1 MHALSA
7 RQLAPRLGALVA
19 LTPFAVDTY
28 LPAIPEIATAL
39 EATVNE
45 VSLTVPLFLI
55 SFALGQLIGG
65 PLSDRFG
72 RKPIAF
78 IGLLVF
84 SVTSALMMFSVQIEQ
99 LYVMRVLQ
107 AVGGGFATVVSA
119 AIVRDLYSGRESA
132 RVFSMIAM
140 VMLIAPLAAPGVG
153 ALILNLGDWHK
164 VFLFLALYAG
174 LLFVVVKW
182 ALPETVGPEAR
193 QKARGESV
201 WQLLANYKTV
211 LSNTRALGFLLAQG
225 FASSILFVYITES
238 PFIYMDFFGVSSASF
253 PFYFGLV
260 VLGVMFFNRVNIGLL
275 KHYEPQQIV
284 LGALIGQ
291 VVMTVLFVSYVELFE
306 PNVYLVLLIQFFI
319 LGLLGA
325 ITPNVQASYM
335 DFFPHISGT
344 ANALVGTSIF
354 AFGGVM
360 GLVMGALHDG
370 TLTRVVVFIFML
382 SSISLLSLWWVAKV
396 RFVNPAA
403 PSEVGAQT
411 D

>member
-7 RQLAPRLGALVA
+7 RQLVPRLGALVA

-28 LPAIPEIATAL
+28 LPAIPEMAAFL
-39 EATVNE
+39 DSTVNE

-84 SVTSALMMFSVQIEQ
+84 AVSSLLIMFSVQIEQ
-99 LYVMRVLQ
+99 LYAMRVLQ
-107 AVGGGFATVVSA
+107 AIGGGFATVVSA
-119 AIVRDLYSGRESA
+119 AMVRDLYSGRESA
-132 RVFSMIAM
+132 KVFSMIAM
-140 VMLIAPLAAPGVG
+140 VMLIAPMAAPGVG
-153 ALILNLGDWHK
+153 AVIVNMGDWHK

-182 ALPETVGPEAR
+182 ALPETVGPERRRQAR
-193 QKARGESV
+193 SEPAS
-201 WQLLANYKTV
+201 QLLMNYKHV

-225 FASSILFVYITES
+225 FASSILFVYITEA

-260 VLGVMFFNRVNIGLL
+260 VLGVMFFNRMNIGLL

-284 LGALIGQ
+284 LGAIIGQ
-291 VVMTVLFVSYVELFE
+291 VMMTLLFVAYVELFD
-306 PNVYLVLLIQFFI
+306 PNVYLVLLIQFFV
-319 LGLLGA
+319 LGLLGM
-325 ITPNVQASYM
+325 ITPNVQARYM
-335 DFFPHISGT
+335 DFFPRFSGT

-370 TLTRVVVFIFML
+370 SLSRVVLFISAM
-382 SSISLLSLWWVAKV
+382 SAISLLSLFWIAKV
-396 RFVNPAA
+396 RFSNPTTPTEA
-403 PSEVGAQT
+403 GI
-411 D
+411 

>member
-1 MHALSA
+1 MNALSA

-28 LPAIPEIATAL
+28 LPAIPEMAAFLGT
-39 EATVNE
+39 TVNQ

-84 SVTSALMMFSVQIEQ
+84 AVSSLLIMFSVQIEQ
-99 LYVMRVLQ
+99 LYAMRVLQ

-119 AIVRDLYSGRESA
+119 AMVRDLYSGRESA
-132 RVFSMIAM
+132 KVFSMIAM
-140 VMLIAPLAAPGVG
+140 VMLIAPMAAPGVG
-153 ALILNLGDWHK
+153 ALIVNMGDWHK
-164 VFLFLALYAG
+164 VFLFLAVYAVF
-174 LLFVVVKW
+174 LFAVVKW
-182 ALPETVGPEAR
+182 TLPETVGLGRRRQAR
-193 QKARGESV
+193 SEPVS
-201 WQLLANYKTV
+201 QLLMNYKQV
-211 LSNTRALGFLLAQG
+211 LSNTKALGFLLAQG
-225 FASSILFVYITES
+225 FASSILFVYITEA

-291 VVMTVLFVSYVELFE
+291 MMMTLLFVTYVELFE
-306 PNVYLVLLIQFFI
+306 PNVYVVLLIQFFV
-319 LGLLGA
+319 LGLLGM
-325 ITPNVQASYM
+325 ITPNVQARYM
-335 DFFPHISGT
+335 DFFPHVSGT

-370 TLTRVVVFIFML
+370 SLSRVVLFIFAM
-382 SSISLLSLWWVAKV
+382 STISLLSLLWIAKV
-396 RFVNPAA
+396 RFSNPTTPTEAG
-403 PSEVGAQT
+403 V
-411 D
+411 

>member
-7 RQLAPRLGALVA
+7 RQLVPRLGALVA

-28 LPAIPEIATAL
+28 LPAIPEMAAFL
-39 EATVNE
+39 DSTVNE

-84 SVTSALMMFSVQIEQ
+84 AVSSLLIMFSVQIEQ
-99 LYVMRVLQ
+99 LYAMRVLQ
-107 AVGGGFATVVSA
+107 AIGGGFATVVSA
-119 AIVRDLYSGRESA
+119 AMVRDLYSGRESA
-132 RVFSMIAM
+132 KVFSMIAM
-140 VMLIAPLAAPGVG
+140 VMLIAPMAAPGVG
-153 ALILNLGDWHK
+153 AVIVNMGDWHK

-182 ALPETVGPEAR
+182 ALPETVGPERRRQAR
-193 QKARGESV
+193 SEPAS
-201 WQLLANYKTV
+201 QLLMNYKHV

-225 FASSILFVYITES
+225 FASSILFVYITEA

-260 VLGVMFFNRVNIGLL
+260 VLGVMFFNRMNIGLL

-291 VVMTVLFVSYVELFE
+291 VMMTLLFVAYVELFD
-306 PNVYLVLLIQFFI
+306 PSVYLVLLIQFFV
-319 LGLLGA
+319 LGLLGM
-325 ITPNVQASYM
+325 ITPNVQARYM
-335 DFFPHISGT
+335 DFFPRFSGT

-370 TLTRVVVFIFML
+370 SLSRVVLFISAM
-382 SSISLLSLWWVAKV
+382 SAISLLSLFWIAKV
-396 RFVNPAA
+396 RFSNPTTPTEA
-403 PSEVGAQT
+403 GI
-411 D
+411 

>member
-7 RQLAPRLGALVA
+7 RQLVPRLGALVA

-28 LPAIPEIATAL
+28 LPAIPEMAAFL
-39 EATVNE
+39 DSTVNE

-84 SVTSALMMFSVQIEQ
+84 AVSSLLIMFSVQIEQ
-99 LYVMRVLQ
+99 LYAMRVLQ
-107 AVGGGFATVVSA
+107 AIGGGFATVVSA
-119 AIVRDLYSGRESA
+119 AMVRDLYSGRESA
-132 RVFSMIAM
+132 KVFSMIAM
-140 VMLIAPLAAPGVG
+140 VMLIAPMAAPGVG
-153 ALILNLGDWHK
+153 AVIVNMGDWHK

-182 ALPETVGPEAR
+182 ALPETVGPERRRQAR
-193 QKARGESV
+193 SEPAS
-201 WQLLANYKTV
+201 QLLMNYKHV

-225 FASSILFVYITES
+225 FASSILFVYITEA

-260 VLGVMFFNRVNIGLL
+260 VLGVMFFNRMNIGLL

-291 VVMTVLFVSYVELFE
+291 VMMTLLFVAYVELFD
-306 PNVYLVLLIQFFI
+306 PNVYLVLLIQFFV
-319 LGLLGA
+319 LGLLGM
-325 ITPNVQASYM
+325 ITPNVQARYM
-335 DFFPHISGT
+335 DFFPRFSGT

-370 TLTRVVVFIFML
+370 SLSRVVLFISAM
-382 SSISLLSLWWVAKV
+382 SAISLLSLFWIAKV
-396 RFVNPAA
+396 RFSNPTTPTEA
-403 PSEVGAQT
+403 GI
-411 D
+411 

>member
-1 MHALSA
+1 
-7 RQLAPRLGALVA
+7 
-19 LTPFAVDTY
+19 
-28 LPAIPEIATAL
+28 
-39 EATVNE
+39 
-45 VSLTVPLFLI
+45 
-55 SFALGQLIGG
+55 
-65 PLSDRFG
+65 
-72 RKPIAF
+72 
-78 IGLLVF
+78 
-84 SVTSALMMFSVQIEQ
+84 
-99 LYVMRVLQ
+99 
-107 AVGGGFATVVSA
+107 
-119 AIVRDLYSGRESA
+119 
-132 RVFSMIAM
+132 
-140 VMLIAPLAAPGVG
+140 
-153 ALILNLGDWHK
+153 
-164 VFLFLALYAG
+164 LYAG

-193 QKARGESV
+193 QKARDESV

-370 TLTRVVVFIFML
+370 SLTRVVVFIFML

-403 PSEVGAQT
+403 PSDAGAQA

>member
-28 LPAIPEIATAL
+28 LPAIPEMAVFL
-39 EATVNE
+39 DSTVNQ

-84 SVTSALMMFSVQIEQ
+84 AVSSLLIMFSVQIEQ
-99 LYVMRVLQ
+99 LYAMRVLQ
-107 AVGGGFATVVSA
+107 AIGGGFATVVSA
-119 AIVRDLYSGRESA
+119 AMVRDLYSGRESA
-132 RVFSMIAM
+132 KVFSMIAM
-140 VMLIAPLAAPGVG
+140 VMLIAPMAAPGVG
-153 ALILNLGDWHK
+153 ALIVNLGDWHK

-174 LLFVVVKW
+174 VLFVVVKW
-182 ALPETVGPEAR
+182 ALPETVGPERRRQAR
-193 QKARGESV
+193 SEPVS
-201 WQLLANYKTV
+201 QLLMNYKQV

-225 FASSILFVYITES
+225 FASSILFVYITEA

-275 KHYEPQQIV
+275 KHYEPEQIV
-284 LGALIGQ
+284 LGALIAQ
-291 VVMTVLFVSYVELFE
+291 VMMTLLFVSYVVLFE
-306 PNVYLVLLIQFFI
+306 PNVYLVLLIQFFV
-319 LGLLGA
+319 LGLLGM
-325 ITPNVQASYM
+325 ITPNVQARYM
-335 DFFPHISGT
+335 DFFPEVSGT

-370 TLTRVVVFIFML
+370 SLSRVVLFIFAM
-382 SSISLLSLWWVAKV
+382 SAISLLSLWWVAKV
-396 RFVNPAA
+396 RFSNPATPTEA
-403 PSEVGAQT
+403 GV
-411 D
+411 